1 MGIAHQSSDPLLINL
16 YVSKDARHWSSI
28 HDGMTIKRLSQVS
41 QGCPADVMYHICAIV
56 LRDHFKLCN
65 MLQTDD
71 IYIYIYMY
79 MFWITFENNSWTLIS
94 FLLYVFL
101 CKCDFKKKQKR
112 AMNSPPGAER
122 RTNHKESPF
131 SAFMWECAPLT
142 AQTAERRW
150 CRACRGWLGVVFGS
164 KSCWIIRLNPLI
176 TGVN

>member
-41 QGCPADVMYHICAIV
+41 HGCPADVHVSNMCHS
-56 LRDHFKLCN
+56 FKRSFSNYVTCYKR
-65 MLQTDD
+65 MIYTY
-71 IYIYIYMY
+71 IYIYICSELLLRTIHGDSYHSYCMY
-79 MFWITFENNSWTLIS
+79 F
-94 FLLYVFL
+94 YVMWF
-101 CKCDFKKKQKR
+101 QKETETHHEFSTR
-112 AMNSPPGAER
+112 AER

-164 KSCWIIRLNPLI
+164 KSCWIIRLIHL
-176 TGVN
+176 